1 MTERNAPGCEINI
14 TINSGGDVNIYNCT
28 GGETKPEPC
37 APATPPGG
45 PGACLPLALGSK
57 PKQSQ
62 QQKIDRLIESA
73 PIPST
78 IAAALTHLMRRYAA
92 GHAPANA
99 LESAAFDRLRK
110 LPDQGQMLSCIVG
123 QIEGLAPEKHAKL
136 FNPVLPTDPAT
147 PLDPGKLIDALK
159 DELRS
164 RAEIAV
170 RDDLGCLAPTP
181 GRVRVYEPHGEDF
194 FTQVRICSVSGLRT
208 SSWLPALEISDF
220 LPAEFEQICVP
231 ELHVDHVEVTCT
243 TRTSDCPGHMRE
255 DHCMRVFDAEPG
267 ASVVLQGVNFFSTD
281 ATVELT
287 GRLPLN
293 VVREVPTFVCGD
305 VTTPVAETI
314 GGQTVLINDCR
325 VQDKLRFVVPVD
337 LPPGLYEFNV
347 KVPNISGF
355 PSLGTHMRSNI
366 EYLRVNVPAGAR
378 FRIASETLFARK
390 ETSPASFGSDEIGIF
405 FLTTGV
411 HADGSFVEL
420 QSVTVERG
428 DVDSGETRSLDCV
441 LLKPAQQDGPIP
453 LTVFTTVVLGYEID
467 NYSTYVQQLTSYVD
481 ALIDVMKGVWLY
493 VLAESVAIGIYM
505 GLTTGGPI
513 GMLIGAAIGAAVA
526 LVLLPIIAAWAPA
539 DMIAHDVYV
548 LSMGDISMLTDGNYP
563 APDPKAYTTEQD
575 IKVQALME
583 EKGAAHYLERRKY
596 RCDDE
601 DSEYHILLRYTREA

>member
-1 MTERNAPGCEINI
+1 MTDRHGPGCEINI
-14 TINSGGDVNIYNCT
+14 TINSRGDVNIYNCT
-28 GGETKPEPC
+28 CGETKPEPC

-45 PGACLPLALGSK
+45 PGSCLPLALGSK

-62 QQKIDRLIESA
+62 QQKIDRLIENN

-92 GHAPANA
+92 GQAPANA
-99 LESAAFDRLRK
+99 LESAAFDRLGK
-110 LPDQGQMLSCIVG
+110 LPDQGRMLPCIVS
-123 QIEGLAPEKHAKL
+123 QIEGLAPDKRDKL
-136 FNPVLPTDPAT
+136 FNPILPTDPAT
-147 PLDPGKLIDALK
+147 PVDPGQLIDALK

-164 RAEIAV
+164 RAELAAG
-170 RDDLGCLAPTP
+170 DELGCPTETP
-181 GRVRVYEPHGEDF
+181 GQVRVYEPHGEDF
-194 FTQVRICSVSGLRT
+194 FMQVRICSVSGLRT
-208 SSWLPALEISDF
+208 SSWLPTLAIGDF

-231 ELHVDHVEVTCT
+231 QLHGDHVEVACT
-243 TRTSDCPGHMRE
+243 TRISDCPGHMRE
-255 DHCMRVFDAEPG
+255 DHCMRVFDTEPG
-267 ASVVLQGVNFFSTD
+267 ASVVLHGVNFFSTD

-287 GRLPLN
+287 GRPPLN

-305 VTTPVAETI
+305 LTTPVSETV

-325 VQDKLRFVVPVD
+325 VQDKLRFVVPAD

-420 QSVTVERG
+420 QSVTTERG

-441 LLKPAQQDGPIP
+441 LLKPEQQEGPIP
-453 LTVFTTVVLGYEID
+453 LTVITTVVLGYEID

-526 LVLLPIIAAWAPA
+526 LVLLPVIAAWAPA

-563 APDPKAYTTEQD
+563 APDPKAYTTDQGIE
-575 IKVQALME
+575 VQALME